1 VVLPSLSSL
10 TLVAYATNVLA
21 TELVCSQCGRE
32 APADRK
38 ELTAWR
44 HGDFALETDGKIDEG
59 LLLCPDCDAAD
70 REREFEEGE
79 GG

>member
-1 VVLPSLSSL
+1 MVLTS
-10 TLVAYATNVLA
+10 V
-21 TELVCSQCGRE
+21 VCSQCDRA
-32 APADRK
+32 APAEPG
-38 ELTAWR
+38 ELRTWR
-44 HGDFALETDGKIDEG
+44 HGELALEGDVGDG